1 MAVLLLLG
9 VSYCNATKENKF
21 PGSVMSDH
29 NSPSQNLQEM
39 RDFAFGED
47 DEDEKS
53 QKSEK

>member
-1 MAVLLLLG
+1 
-9 VSYCNATKENKF
+9 
-21 PGSVMSDH
+21 MSDH